1 MTTKPRKT
9 WRERARQL
17 KRDLYA
23 LMLAYQDRRVPW
35 YARIFLICLLGYA
48 FSPLDLIP
56 DFVPILGYLDD
67 LILLPLGIV
76 LAIKLIPPVVLQESR
91 AQAEVLLGSEKPT
104 NWGGAAAIVLI
115 WLLCASLI
123 GWLIVRWIW
132 Q

>member
-17 KRDLYA
+17 KRELYA
-23 LMLAYQDRRVPW
+23 LMLAYKDRRMPW

-76 LAIKLIPPVVLQESR
+76 LAIKLIPPIVLQESR
-91 AQAEVLLGSEKPT
+91 AQAETLLAKEKPT
-104 NWGGAAAIVLI
+104 NWGGAVAIVFI